1 MTKHRPSPSKA
12 GRRPQ
17 QFEKLLEAMGIG
29 DSADNLDHFDRY
41 ATTRNLEEIERHYS
55 RQLAV
60 VSPPD
65 RKLVKQYCAAITKV
79 LSLSNKIGPEFFT
92 GEIEKAGWARRN
104 PHADD
109 MTLLMLAEEH
119 GDKRDEVVAVLTE
132 RRRDVEH
139 WLKVGS
145 DTYHKRV
152 VTKLAVEPFVRLLIE
167 RGTISSSK
175 PLPRSQLVQLVEALF
190 DWLGVEQRLRLTSV
204 TIATTARR
212 LANAKP

>member
-1 MTKHRPSPSKA
+1 MTKHRPSPSN
-12 GRRPQ
+12 PQ
-17 QFEKLLEAMGIG
+17 CRQEQFEKLLKAMGIG
-29 DSADNLDHFDRY
+29 DSEVDYIDRF

-55 RQLAV
+55 LQLAV
-60 VSPPD
+60 ASPPD
-65 RKLVKQYCAAITKV
+65 RKRVKQYCAAITKV

-109 MTLLMLAEEH
+109 MTLLMLVEEH
-119 GDKRDEVVAVLTE
+119 GTKRDEVVAVLTE
-132 RRRDVEH
+132 RRRDVDH

-145 DTYHKRV
+145 DTYRKRV

-175 PLPRSQLVQLVEALF
+175 PLPRSQLAQLVEALF
-190 DWLGVEQRLRLTSV
+190 DWLGVEQSFRLTSV
-204 TIATTARR
+204 ALATIARR
-212 LANAKP
+212 LANANPR